1 MSMWLLCVTV
11 AGLLGTARQCTPAA
25 LRAWRVGRAMTSL
38 ETGVPLPSSG
48 VLRLIF
54 ALALVQTFIVR
65 GMVGG
70 TGLWLGWLCLDWMGL
85 LAEPALAFGWIPGGF
100 PVAAV
105 AFIGCL
111 IMSYA
116 LYRAVRVRSDA
127 EQVARLREMQQRENM
142 SDEELLSF
150 VALHHP
156 YVLDGFFTT
165 FGARLHD
172 SIKDQKHR

>member
-1 MSMWLLCVTV
+1 MQV
-11 AGLLGTARQCTPAA
+11 GEARYVGPTLSSDPSYV
-25 LRAWRVGRAMTSL
+25 LRTEIISRA
-38 ETGVPLPSSG
+38 SSG
-48 VLRLIF
+48 
-54 ALALVQTFIVR
+54 ALVIAVL
-65 GMVGG
+65 V
-70 TGLWLGWLCLDWMGL
+70 W
-85 LAEPALAFGWIPGGF
+85 PALAFGWIPGGF
-100 PVAAV
+100 SVAAV
-105 AFIGCL
+105 ASIGCL

-165 FGARLHD
+165 FGARLHG
-172 SIKDQKHR
+172 SIRAQKHR